1 MPGIIS
7 LTTYDSRLKTIIT
20 IVYTKKSVRQ
30 EAEQPFKKNNF
41 SSHVRRVCARCWNNK
56 NTQMKSVKIEGKK
69 RSDLGKKA
77 TRQIRSEEQVPA
89 VIYGG
94 KETVHFSAPVI
105 AFRTLVYTPEFQ
117 FADITVE
124 GKNYRTIMKDI
135 QFDVVTDELNHI
147 DFLELVD
154 DRKVIATMPL
164 KFSGQSQGVKDGGR
178 LELKLKSLN
187 VRALP
192 KDLREHIEVDITN
205 LQLHGNIRVQDV
217 KVENIEILNSPRI
230 PVASVVTT
238 RALRQADT
246 EAAAAAPGAKAA
258 PAAAGKAPAAAPAAA
273 KPAAKK

>member
-1 MPGIIS
+1 
-7 LTTYDSRLKTIIT
+7 
-20 IVYTKKSVRQ
+20 
-30 EAEQPFKKNNF
+30 
-41 SSHVRRVCARCWNNK
+41 
-56 NTQMKSVKIEGKK
+56 MKSVKIEGKK

-77 TRQIRSEEQVPA
+77 TRQVRSEEMVPA

-94 KETVHFSAPVI
+94 KETIHFTAPVM

-117 FADITVE
+117 IADITID
-124 GKNYRTIMKDI
+124 GTSYRTIMKDI

-147 DFLELVD
+147 DFLELVE
-154 DRKVIATMPL
+154 DRKVVATLPL

-178 LELKLKSLN
+178 LELKMKSLN

-217 KVENIEILNSPRI
+217 AVENMEILNSPRI

-238 RALRQADT
+238 RALRQEETA
-246 EAAAAAPGAKAA
+246 AAAAAPGAAKA
-258 PAAAGKAPAAAPAAA
+258 PAAGKAAPAAAPAAA
-273 KPAAKK
+273 AAKPAAKK